1 MVELTEVMRQ
11 RGGFDIIS
19 LSIKTREV
27 EIDEQVENTLNSR
40 FLKEKSFP

>member
-1 MVELTEVMRQ
+1 MHQ
-11 RGGFDIIS
+11 RSGFDIIS
-19 LSIKTREV
+19 LLIKIREA